1 MAVVVG
7 NKVVVDGY
15 VVGTVAEVENQPRR
29 YKIAQEVAT
38 MRNNRI
44 VAIVHKMNDIEA
56 SWQSRNVV
64 DATAEEEFE
73 LYEACLYAFA
83 EFVCVQEVTV

>member
-1 MAVVVG
+1 
-7 NKVVVDGY
+7 
-15 VVGTVAEVENQPRR
+15 
-29 YKIAQEVAT
+29 

-83 EFVCVQEVTV
+83 EFVCV